1 MTLMPKFKSY
11 RKFKPDWKYEKKS
24 CRSCSREYL
33 TDNMMQ
39 LDSGNIITWL
49 CIRCFN
55 IEEERRKEWNKAA

>member
-11 RKFKPDWKYEKKS
+11 RKFKPDWKYEKKG
-24 CRSCSREYL
+24 CHSCSREYL

-55 IEEERRKEWNKAA
+55 IEKERINKWNKAA